1 MHKKIMVV
9 LGTRPEA
16 IKLSPVILA
25 LRDNSQFETYI
36 LATGQH
42 DVMLNQ
48 VLDIFRIKPDKNLGI
63 MTAGQTLTDISTRT
77 MKGMDTVLKEFRP
90 DVVLVQ
96 GDTTT
101 AFAAAL
107 AAYYEQIPVGHVEA
121 GLRTGNKYN
130 PFPEEMNRRMITAV
144 ADYHFAPT
152 SLSARRL
159 EREGIPAERVFVTG
173 NTVIDAMLMSLRK
186 DYVFEDDILNALDYK
201 GKKIIVMTMHRRE
214 SFGEP
219 MRNILTAVRR
229 IAEDFRD
236 VEIIFP
242 VHFNPRVREAVDP
255 ILGKETPENIHL
267 IDPLGYLA
275 FVHLMEKSFLI
286 LTDSGGLQEEAPA
299 LGKPVLVLRETTE
312 RPEGVEAG
320 TARLVGTDPE
330 MIYKEVRELI
340 TDPTAYDR
348 MAKAVSPY
356 GDGKASERIVEI
368 LLKIDKGACRK

>member
-173 NTVIDAMLMSLRK
+173 NTVIDALLMSLRK

-242 VHFNPRVREAVDP
+242 VHFNPRVREAVDL

>member
-173 NTVIDAMLMSLRK
+173 NTVIDALLMSLRK

-219 MRNILTAVRR
+219 MRNILTAIRR
-229 IAEDFRD
+229 IAEDFGD
-236 VEIIFP
+236 VEIVFP
-242 VHFNPRVREAVDP
+242 VHFNPRVREAVDL

-275 FVHLMEKSFLI
+275 FVHLMEKSFMV
-286 LTDSGGLQEEAPA
+286 LTDSGGLQEEATA

-368 LLKIDKGACRK
+368 LFKIDKGACRK

>member
-1 MHKKIMVV
+1 MVV

-173 NTVIDAMLMSLRK
+173 NTVIDALLMSLRK

-242 VHFNPRVREAVDP
+242 VHFNPRVREAVEP
-255 ILGKETPENIHL
+255 VLGKETPENIHL